1 MDDEHVVQTR
11 ESSRP
16 NRNIWG
22 RTVAEAKRAVSGT
35 TNKSK
40 GKLPRSFLSPCFF
53 FSFTTMLHN
62 NAPWAE
68 MMRSPFEEIVN
79 LPTRT
84 TLTTPPLVFVLRFK
98 KKRKKKL
105 FISQRVIK
113 EETKKKKKTAYFR
126 PVNKNKLIL
135 LYYFPRIDDIILR

>member
-1 MDDEHVVQTR
+1 
-11 ESSRP
+11 
-16 NRNIWG
+16 
-22 RTVAEAKRAVSGT
+22 
-35 TNKSK
+35 
-40 GKLPRSFLSPCFF
+40 
-53 FSFTTMLHN
+53 
-62 NAPWAE
+62 
-68 MMRSPFEEIVN
+68 MMRTPFEEIVN

-126 PVNKNKLIL
+126 PVNKNKLTL

>member
-84 TLTTPPLVFVLRFK
+84 ALTTRVCLEIQEEK
-98 KKRKKKL
+98 KKKL

-113 EETKKKKKTAYFR
+113 EETKKKKTAYFR
-126 PVNKNKLIL
+126 PVNKNKLTL
-135 LYYFPRIDDIILR
+135 FYYFPRIDDIILR

>member
-68 MMRSPFEEIVN
+68 MMRTPFEEIVN

-84 TLTTPPLVFVLRFK
+84 ALTTRVCLEIQEEK
-98 KKRKKKL
+98 KKKL

-113 EETKKKKKTAYFR
+113 EETKKKKTAYFR
-126 PVNKNKLIL
+126 PVNKNKLTL
-135 LYYFPRIDDIILR
+135 FYYFPRIDDIILQ

>member
-68 MMRSPFEEIVN
+68 MMRTPFEEIVN

-84 TLTTPPLVFVLRFK
+84 ALTTRVCLEIQEEK
-98 KKRKKKL
+98 KKKL

-113 EETKKKKKTAYFR
+113 EETKKKKTAYFR
-126 PVNKNKLIL
+126 PVNKNKLTL

>member
-84 TLTTPPLVFVLRFK
+84 ALTTRVCLEIQEEK
-98 KKRKKKL
+98 KKKL

-113 EETKKKKKTAYFR
+113 EETKKKKTAYFR
-126 PVNKNKLIL
+126 PVNKNKLTL
-135 LYYFPRIDDIILR
+135 FYYFPRIDDIILQ

>member
-84 TLTTPPLVFVLRFK
+84 ALTTRVCLEIQEEK
-98 KKRKKKL
+98 KKKL